1 MDARAQ
7 AASEF
12 EDALALEPDV
22 GEGIDVLADLRENL
36 RIVRAQ
42 MRVSKSWR
50 ERADLSKQRMAL
62 VEKIA
67 ELEAEQNKSGGVLG
81 GYDSDL
87 SNILAPDF
95 GHRNTGT

>member
-7 AASEF
+7 AADEF

-22 GEGIDVLADLRENL
+22 EEGIDVLADLRENL

-50 ERADLSKQRMAL
+50 ERSDLSKQRMAL
-62 VEKIA
+62 VEKIS
-67 ELEAEQNKSGGVLG
+67 ELEAEQNKSKGVLG
-81 GYDSDL
+81 GYDADL
-87 SNILAPDF
+87 ADILRPDF
-95 GHRNTGT
+95 SDRRTGT